1 MIFPQVMSRVW
12 TKHGQLAFFWFFLK
26 IIFDIGPKGKLGVKE
41 TRADKLD

>member
-1 MIFPQVMSRVW
+1 MDQTW
-12 TKHGQLAFFWFFLK
+12 TAGVFLFFLK

>member
-1 MIFPQVMSRVW
+1 MDQTW
-12 TKHGQLAFFWFFLK
+12 TAGFFFLFFK